1 MVGLAEIVGW
11 EGFEKMFE
19 LEQIEVGN
27 FEIVVLERVE
37 IAHFQKAELD

>member
-11 EGFEKMFE
+11 EGFEMFE